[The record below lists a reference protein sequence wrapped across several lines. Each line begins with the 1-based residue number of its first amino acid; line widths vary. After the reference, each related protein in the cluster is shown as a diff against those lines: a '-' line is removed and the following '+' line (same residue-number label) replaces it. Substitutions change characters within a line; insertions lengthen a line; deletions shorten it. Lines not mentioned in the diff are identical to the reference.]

1 MKILL
6 HLLPKTLLSA
16 ALLICLLAP
25 AIFPAIFPAMAPVMA
40 AEISAPSSPA
50 GLSVT
55 MTSQLSPLGINQ
67 MHNWEIRLQDS
78 DGDGVADA
86 EIEVRGGMPA
96 HNHGLATQPQVT
108 SYLGDGRYLLQGMRF
123 HMAGAWELQLL
134 INLNGTTYRSVLNL
148 EL

>member
-6 HLLPKTLLSA
+6 HLLPHLLPKILISA
-16 ALLICLLAP
+16 ALLVCLFA
-25 AIFPAIFPAMAPVMA
+25 PAMAPAMA
-40 AEISAPSSPA
+40 AEMVAEISAPSSPA

-55 MTSQLSPLGINQ
+55 MTSQLSPLSINQ
-67 MHNWEIRLQDS
+67 MHSWEIRLQDS
-78 DGDGVADA
+78 DGNAVADA

-108 SYLGDGRYLLQGMRF
+108 RYLGDGRYLLQGVRF

>member
-6 HLLPKTLLSA
+6 HLPPHLLPKILISA
-16 ALLICLLAP
+16 ALLVCLFAPVMAP
-25 AIFPAIFPAMAPVMA
+25 AMA

-55 MTSQLSPLGINQ
+55 MTSQLSPLSINQ
-67 MHNWEIRLQDS
+67 MHSWEIRLQDS
-78 DGDGVADA
+78 DGNAVADA

-108 SYLGDGRYLLQGMRF
+108 RYLGDGRYLLQGVRF

>member
-96 HNHGLATQPQVT
+96 HNHGLSTQPQVT
-108 SYLGDGRYLLQGMRF
+108 RYLGDGRYLLQGMRF